1 MIINKLSIAL
11 FLMLTANIAV
21 SQVSTFPYSESFEQT
36 FKTGENIS
44 FIPNWTG
51 NNVKPTRSRI
61 FKSTDGR
68 TGSASLNVIPTS
80 SFSAEMR
87 ISLNLTGISNPKM
100 NFYAFSKKNGRSS
113 SSRPALVSLATSIDG
128 GTTFLDN
135 VKIGDATTFP
145 NNNSTRYTRYAY
157 ELPAAA
163 SGQSHVVIK
172 MTVARGSG
180 SGSAAQFVMDD
191 VSIEQQLVS
200 LPLAI
205 QSIKANSATELAL
218 TFNQEVERVSAE
230 NPSNYALDFSFGSPA
245 TAVLSG
251 TNAAVVTLSFAKS
264 MVNNSYQLTINGVR
278 NSSGNARANGLTST
292 VTFRTATLSRQI
304 VINEIYAD
312 PRGANQPKPQVLPGS
327 TNDEFIELYNASS
340 KAINLA
346 NFELSG
352 GTIGNHVLAP
362 GAFVILTSGGN
373 VSNFDT
379 FGNTVAVSSWNAMS
393 NSGERIVLKDNLGNI
408 VDSLTYN
415 LTWYQDPEK
424 ADGGWSLEQI
434 NPELTCSDANNWK
447 ASTDAKGGSPGSQN
461 AVYDNSPDII
471 GPNLV
476 SVRAL
481 SQTSLLVTFNEI
493 MDQSSLSNGTFTL
506 DKGLTVASSSPVL
519 PGLKTTT
526 LTLAGAM
533 TSGTVYQLR
542 VKGVTD
548 CSGNAV
554 ANGNLSF
561 LFDNEPPVFERFV
574 VKDLKTVDLIFNEV
588 LDEKTAETKTNYS
601 VAPQIG
607 NPQHASRSSGDKKRV
622 RLSFRQNLSEAI
634 PYVFSYEKLADRLG
648 NTVISSAETLRFT
661 NAIDKIVV
669 NSSQL
674 LDVYFT
680 EPIEKAAA
688 ENTAHYRVDRGIGSP
703 KTALQDRKDNQ
714 LVHLVFENSF
724 DENRNLNMGFENIKN
739 SGGNFVQAL
748 NTAFAYDTDPPGI
761 DSVKAIDQSK
771 LMVYFDEAVDLNTA
785 EAINHYLA
793 NHNLGNPTKAKRQAD
808 MKSVQLTFSGKFT
821 HEQVHTLSVSGI
833 RDLAQNQLSRTRYI
847 KFTFDELPPRLLA
860 VKVLSPTELLVTFS
874 EVVMRKMAE
883 KLSTYHIDNG
893 IGKPEKATRNARD
906 SSRVNLV
913 FSGFGNHA
921 ANTLTI
927 NGIKDLKGNVSATD
941 LTGNFSS
948 DQPAIGSL
956 HALTD
961 TTLLLTATKKLS
973 RTSAESPDNY
983 ALNNG
988 LGVKSASQDAN
999 NHQVVL
1005 TLTGSMVEDTGYALS
1020 ISSLTDTDGNT
1031 NKHLATRLTYDTQ
1044 LAGLV
1049 LVNRNTLKLQFDH
1062 QLLEAHAE
1070 TAGNFKVSNGIGHPV
1085 SVVLDNEASKII
1097 TLIFGTQLVED
1108 RPYSLHIS
1116 GLKDSFR
1123 DDIPASSHTL
1133 VYDVT
1138 APTIASV
1145 RSTFTNQITVT
1156 FSEPLDKT
1164 SAETLNH
1171 FSLNQG
1177 MGHPAALEWQNGGK
1191 EVLLTFS
1198 ADLTDA
1204 TTYQLTADRVKD
1216 LHGNAISAATI
1227 NFTFSAPV
1235 NPGFRELV
1243 INEIYPAPD
1252 ANSPLPKAEFI
1263 EIYNAGTRAIKM
1275 RNFTL
1280 SDNRSVARLSHFEL
1294 AAHDYLIL
1302 TSNAHKSLFS
1312 GNVMGLSGFPSL
1324 SNAGETLYFKRRD
1337 GRVIDSLSY
1346 NLKFYQDNG
1355 KEDRG
1360 FTIELIN
1367 PAAPCFDPANYAAST
1382 AAKQGTPGA
1391 QNSVFDNSADTTAP
1405 ELISVEMTG
1414 DRQFQVVFNESMDV
1428 GSMEA
1433 SDFTFS
1439 NGLKASSVSPL
1450 DDFGTKVRVKVNANI
1465 PRGTGF
1471 KMTIARVNDCSGNQ
1485 ITPVSKA
1492 FVLGGTPSPG
1502 QLVITEIMA
1511 NPSPGRGLPEAD
1523 YLEILN
1529 VSNITLSLQ
1538 GLTLSDRSTST
1549 LPGNIDIGPGEYQ
1562 VLTTHKGASQIPGA
1576 RGVSGFPSLN
1586 SSGDLVAISRG
1597 STLIASVTYSDDWF
1611 RDRAKAQGGVSL
1623 EMIDTNF
1630 PCLEAVNWR
1639 GSKAPD
1645 GGTPG
1650 RVNSVNGSNPDV
1662 TGPKLLQAVALNT
1675 QQILLTYDEKL
1686 SVETITTNTFQIS
1699 TGITAHHFFWDQT
1712 QRKITL
1718 TTHESL
1724 QSNTLYTITT
1734 ENISDCSGNLIQA
1747 GFDTKTLVLAPEGE
1761 KNDLL
1766 INEILFNPRR
1776 GGVRFVEVYN
1786 HSTKFLNLKNW
1797 VLAGAT
1803 HKKLM
1808 SEEERIVAP
1817 GSYLVLTTDGAIL
1830 AREYPVTVKKAV
1842 FEMPSLP
1849 SFANSSG
1856 TVSIFNPKGEMIDLF
1871 NYSAD
1876 FHSSLLDNVKGV
1888 SLERIRF
1895 AAAGN
1900 DPNNWHSAAST
1911 AGYATPGYA
1920 NSQAQKAPGIPN
1932 DAILVKP
1939 QTFAPDVA
1947 GMAAFTSIN
1956 FKFENPG
1963 NVINLS
1969 VYDAQG
1975 RLVKDIAKNALV
1987 GTQGFFPWDGTRQ
2000 NGSKAPVGYYMV
2012 LIKIIAPNGSVNLK
2026 KKQVAIGSHL

>member
-1 MIINKLSIAL
+1 MIIRSLSICL
-11 FLMLTANIAV
+11 FLTLTANIAV

-36 FKTGENIS
+36 FTTGENIS

-51 NNVKPTRSRI
+51 NNVKATKSRI
-61 FKSTDGR
+61 FKGTDGR
-68 TGSASLNVIPTS
+68 TESGSLNVIPTS
-80 SFSAEMR
+80 SFSAEMSV
-87 ISLNLTGISNPKM
+87 SLNLTGISNSKM
-100 NFYAFSKKNGRSS
+100 SFYAFSKKNGRSS
-113 SSRPALVSLATSIDG
+113 SNRPALLSLATSIDG

-135 VKIGDATTFP
+135 VKIGDKTTFP
-145 NNNSTRYTRYAY
+145 NDNTTGYTRYEY

-172 MTVARGSG
+172 MTVARGNG

-191 VSIEQQLVS
+191 VTIEQQLVS

-218 TFNQEVERVSAE
+218 TFNQTLEKASAE
-230 NPSNYALDFSFGSPA
+230 TPSNYVLDFGFGSPA

-251 TNAAVVTLSFAKS
+251 TNAALVTLSFAKS
-264 MVNNSYQLTINGVR
+264 MVNNTYQLTVNGLR

-292 VTFRTATLSRQI
+292 LTFRAATLSRQI

-346 NFELSG
+346 NFDLSG

-373 VSNFDT
+373 LSDFDG
-379 FGNTVAVSSWNAMS
+379 FGNTVAVSSWNTLS

-415 LTWYQDPEK
+415 LTWYRNPEK

-434 NPELTCSDANNWK
+434 NPDLTCSDANNWR

-461 AVYDNSPDII
+461 AVYDNSPDIM

-476 SVRAL
+476 SVRVL
-481 SQTSLLVTFNEI
+481 SKTSLLVTFNEI

-506 DKGLTVASSSPVL
+506 DKGLSVASSSPVL

-526 LTLAGAM
+526 LSLANAM
-533 TSGTVYQLR
+533 NSGTIYQLR
-542 VKGVTD
+542 VTGVTD

-554 ANGNLSF
+554 AKGTLSF
-561 LFDNEPPVFERFV
+561 LFDNEPPVFQGFV
-574 VKDLKTVDLIFNEV
+574 IKDLKTVDLIFNEA
-588 LDEKTAETKTNYS
+588 LDEKTAETETNYS
-601 VAPQIG
+601 VAPSIG
-607 NPQHASRSSGDKKRV
+607 NPHHASLSSADKKRV

-648 NTVISSAETLRFT
+648 NTVIPSAETLNFT

-688 ENTAHYRVDRGIGSP
+688 ENTAHYSVDRGIGSP
-703 KTALQDRKDNQ
+703 KTALQDRKNNQ
-714 LVHLVFENSF
+714 LVHLIFENSF

-739 SGGNFVQAL
+739 SAGNFVQAL
-748 NTAFAYDTDPPGI
+748 NTAFTYDTKPPGI
-761 DSVKAIDQSK
+761 DSVRAIDQSN

-793 NHNLGNPTKAKRQAD
+793 NHKLGNPRKAKRQAD

-821 HEQVHTLSVSGI
+821 HEQVNTLSVSGI
-833 RDLAQNQLSRTRYI
+833 RDLAQNQLSRTRPI
-847 KFTFDELPPRLLA
+847 KFTFDELAPRLLA

-874 EVVMRKMAE
+874 EVVDRKVAEMA
-883 KLSTYHIDNG
+883 STYHLDNG
-893 IGKPEKATRNARD
+893 IGKPGKATRNARD

-927 NGIKDLKGNVSATD
+927 TGIKDLKGNVSATD
-941 LTGNFSS
+941 LTGNFAA

-961 TTLLLTATKKLS
+961 TTLLLTATKRLT
-973 RTSAESPDNY
+973 RASAESPDNY
-983 ALNNG
+983 ALDKG
-988 LGVKSASQDAN
+988 LRVKSATQDTN
-999 NHQVVL
+999 KHQVVL
-1005 TLTGSMVEDTGYALS
+1005 TLNGSMAENTHYALN

-1031 NKHLATRLTYDTQ
+1031 NKHLATRLTYDSQ
-1044 LAGLV
+1044 LADLA
-1049 LVNRNTLKLQFDH
+1049 LVNQNTLKLQFDH
-1062 QLLEAHAE
+1062 QLLEAPAE
-1070 TAGNFKVSNGIGHPV
+1070 TAGNFKVSDGMGHPV

-1097 TLIFGTQLVED
+1097 TLIFGAELVEE

-1116 GLKDSFR
+1116 GLKDGFG

-1145 RSTFTNQITVT
+1145 RSTFTNQITIS
-1156 FSEPLDKT
+1156 FSEPVDKT

-1171 FSLNQG
+1171 FSLNRG
-1177 MGHPAALEWQNGGK
+1177 IGHPAALEWQNGGK
-1191 EVLLTFS
+1191 EVLLMFS

-1216 LHGNAISAATI
+1216 LRGNAIRAASI

-1243 INEIYPAPD
+1243 INEIYPDPD

-1275 RNFTL
+1275 RDFTL

-1337 GRVIDSLSY
+1337 GGVIDSLSY
-1346 NLKFYQDNG
+1346 NLKFYHDKG
-1355 KEDRG
+1355 KEDGG

-1367 PAAPCFDPANYAAST
+1367 PAAPCFDPANYAASK

-1414 DRQFQVVFNESMDV
+1414 DRQFLVVFNESMDV

-1439 NGLKASSVSPL
+1439 NGLQAGSVRPL
-1450 DDFGTKVRVKVNANI
+1450 DDFGTKVLVKLNANI

-1471 KMTIARVNDCSGNQ
+1471 KITVAGINDCSGNK
-1485 ITPVSKA
+1485 IKPVSRE
-1492 FVLGGTPSPG
+1492 FVLGGSPSPG

-1511 NPSPGRGLPEAD
+1511 NPSPGRGLPDAD

-1549 LPGNIDIGPGEYQ
+1549 LLGSINLGPGEYH
-1562 VLTTHKGASQIPGA
+1562 VLTTHKGASEIPGA
-1576 RGVSGFPSLN
+1576 QGVSGFPSLN
-1586 SSGDLVAISRG
+1586 NSGDLVAISRG

-1611 RDRAKAQGGVSL
+1611 RDRAKARGGVSL

-1630 PCLEAVNWR
+1630 PCLEAMNWR
-1639 GSKAPD
+1639 GSNAPD

-1662 TGPKLLQAVALNT
+1662 TGPKLLQAVALNA

-1699 TGITAHHFFWDQT
+1699 TGITAHHFFWDET

-1718 TTHESL
+1718 TTNESL

-1734 ENISDCSGNLIQA
+1734 DKVSDCSGNLIQA
-1747 GFDTKTLVLAPEGE
+1747 GFDTKTVVLAPEGE
-1761 KNDLL
+1761 KSDLL
-1766 INEILFNPRR
+1766 INEILFNPRS

-1803 HKKLM
+1803 NKKLI

-1830 AREYPVTVKKAV
+1830 AREYPGTVSKAV

-1849 SFANSSG
+1849 GFANSSG
-1856 TVSIFNPKGEMIDLF
+1856 TVSILNPKGEMIDLF

-1920 NSQAQKAPGIPN
+1920 NSQAQKAPGIPD

-1947 GMAAFTSIN
+1947 GMPAFTSIN

-1963 NVINLS
+1963 HVINLS

-1987 GTQGFFPWDGTRQ
+1987 GTEGFFSWDGTRQ
-2000 NGSKAPVGYYMV
+2000 NGSKAPVGYY
-2012 LIKIIAPNGSVNLK
+2012 LILLEIIAPNGSVSLK
-2026 KKQVAIGSHL
+2026 KKRVAIGSRL

>member
-1 MIINKLSIAL
+1 
-11 FLMLTANIAV
+11 MLTANIAV

-61 FKSTDGR
+61 FKGSDGR
-68 TGSASLNVIPTS
+68 TGSGSLNVIPIS
-80 SFSAEMR
+80 SFQAKMR

-100 NFYAFSKKNGRSS
+100 SFYAFSKKKGGSS
-113 SSRPALVSLATSIDG
+113 SNRPALVSLATSIDG

-135 VKIGDATTFP
+135 TRIGDATTFP
-145 NNNSTRYTRYAY
+145 NDNTTGYTRYEY

-163 SGQSHVVIK
+163 SGQSRVVIK

-191 VSIEQQLVS
+191 VSIEQQS

-205 QSIKANSATELAL
+205 SSVRTLSSTRVL
-218 TFNQEVERVSAE
+218 VTFNQSLEKVSAE
-230 NPSNYALDFSFGSPA
+230 NPLNYVLDFGLGSPA
-245 TAVLSG
+245 TAVLSA
-251 TNAAVVTLSFAKS
+251 TNAAVITLSFAGS
-264 MVNNSYQLTINGVR
+264 MVNNTYQLRVNGVK
-278 NSSGNARANGLTST
+278 NSSGNARAKGLRGT

-312 PRGANQPKPQVLPGS
+312 PRGAGQPNPQVLPGS

-346 NFELSG
+346 NFDLSG
-352 GTIGNHVLAP
+352 GTIGSHVLAP

-373 VSNFDT
+373 VSDFEG
-379 FGNTVAVSSWNAMS
+379 FGNTVAVSSWNALS
-393 NSGERIVLKDNLGNI
+393 NSGEKLILKDNLGNI
-408 VDSLTYN
+408 VDSLTYH
-415 LTWYQDPEK
+415 LTWYRDPEK

-434 NPELTCSDANNWK
+434 NPNLTCSDANNWK
-447 ASTDAKGGSPGSQN
+447 ASADAKGGSPGSQN

-471 GPNLV
+471 GPKLL
-476 SVRAL
+476 SVRVL
-481 SQTSLLVTFNEI
+481 SETSLLVTFNEI
-493 MDQSSLSNGTFTL
+493 MDQSSLSNGNFTL
-506 DKGLTVASSSPVL
+506 DKGLTVASSSPAV
-519 PGLKTTT
+519 PGLKATT
-526 LTLAGAM
+526 LRLASAM
-533 TSGTVYQLR
+533 TSGTVYQLT
-542 VKGVTD
+542 VNGVTD
-548 CSGNAV
+548 CSGNAL
-554 ANGNLSF
+554 ARGSLSF
-561 LFDNEPPVFERFV
+561 LFDNQPPVFERFV
-574 VKDLKTVDLIFNEV
+574 VKDLKTVDLIFSEA
-588 LDEKTAETKTNYS
+588 LDEKTAETETNYS
-601 VAPQIG
+601 VSPSIG
-607 NPQHASRSSGDKKRV
+607 NPGHASRNSGDKKRV

-634 PYVFSYEKLADRLG
+634 PYVFSYEKLTDTQG
-648 NTVISSAETLRFT
+648 NVVSPSAETLNFT

-674 LDVYFT
+674 LDVYFA
-680 EPIEKAAA
+680 EPIEKATAK
-688 ENTAHYRVDRGIGSP
+688 NTAHYSVDRGIGSP
-703 KTALQDRKDNQ
+703 KTAFQDRKNNK
-714 LVHLVFENSF
+714 LVHLVFEKSF

-739 SGGNFVQAL
+739 SGGGFVQAL
-748 NTAFAYDTDPPGI
+748 NTAFVHDTDPPGI
-761 DSVKAIDQSK
+761 DSVRAIDQSS

-793 NHNLGNPTKAKRQAD
+793 NHNLRNPRKAKRQAD

-821 HEQVHTLSVSGI
+821 HEQVNTLSVSGI
-833 RDLAQNQLSRTRYI
+833 RDLAQNELSRTRHI
-847 KFTFDELPPRLLA
+847 KFTFDELAPRLLA
-860 VKVLSPTELLVTFS
+860 VEVLSPTELLVTFS
-874 EVVMRKMAE
+874 EVVMRKVAE
-883 KLSTYHIDNG
+883 IPSTYQIDNG
-893 IGKPEKATRNARD
+893 IGKPVKATRNARD

-927 NGIKDLKGNVSATD
+927 TGIKDLKGNVSATD
-941 LTGNFSS
+941 LTGTFAA

-956 HALTD
+956 RALTD
-961 TTLLLTATKKLS
+961 TTLLLTATKKLT
-973 RTSAESPDNY
+973 RASAESADNY

-988 LGVKSASQDAN
+988 LRVKSATQEVN
-999 NHQVVL
+999 KHQVVL
-1005 TLTGSMVEDTGYALS
+1005 TLTNPMAEDTNHTLS

-1031 NKHLATRLTYDTQ
+1031 SKQLATGLTYDSQ
-1044 LAGLV
+1044 LVGLK

-1062 QLLEAHAE
+1062 QLLEAQAE
-1070 TAGNFKVSNGIGHPV
+1070 TTGNFKLSEGIGHPV
-1085 SVVLDNEASKII
+1085 SAVLDNEGSKII
-1097 TLIFGTQLVED
+1097 TLIFGAELAED

-1116 GLKDSFR
+1116 GLKDSFG
-1123 DDIPASSHTL
+1123 DDIPASSHAL

-1156 FSEPLDKT
+1156 FSEPVDKT

-1171 FSLNQG
+1171 FSLNRG
-1177 MGHPAALEWQNGGK
+1177 IGHPAALEWQNGGK

-1216 LHGNAISAATI
+1216 LHGNAIRAATI

-1243 INEIYPAPD
+1243 INEIYPDPD
-1252 ANSPLPKAEFI
+1252 ANSPLPATEFI

-1275 RNFTL
+1275 RDFTI

-1294 AAHDYLIL
+1294 AANDYLIL

-1324 SNAGETLYFKRRD
+1324 SNAGETIYFKRRD

-1346 NLKFYQDNG
+1346 NLKFYQDKG
-1355 KEDRG
+1355 KEDGG

-1367 PAAPCFDPANYAAST
+1367 PAAPCFDPANYAASR

-1405 ELISVEMTG
+1405 ELISVEMTA
-1414 DRQFQVVFNESMDV
+1414 DRQFLVVFNESMDV

-1439 NGLKASSVSPL
+1439 NGLKATGVTPL
-1450 DDFGTKVRVKVNANI
+1450 NDFGTKVRVKVNANI

-1471 KMTIARVNDCSGNQ
+1471 KITVAGVNDCSGNK
-1485 ITPVSKA
+1485 IRPVSRA
-1492 FVLGGTPSPG
+1492 FVLGGSPSPG

-1549 LPGNIDIGPGEYQ
+1549 LLGNIDIGPGEYR
-1562 VLTTHKGASQIPGA
+1562 VLTTHKGASEIPGA

-1586 SSGDLVAISRG
+1586 SSADLVAISRG
-1597 STLIASVTYSDDWF
+1597 SSLIASVTYSDDWF
-1611 RDRAKAQGGVSL
+1611 RDPAKARGGVSL

-1639 GSKAPD
+1639 GSNAPN

-1650 RVNSVNGSNPDV
+1650 RVNSVKGSNPDV
-1662 TGPKLLQAVALNT
+1662 TGPKLLQAVALNA
-1675 QQILLTYDEKL
+1675 QQILLTYNEKL
-1686 SVETITTNTFQIS
+1686 RVETITTNSFQIS
-1699 TGITAHHFFWDQT
+1699 RGITAHHFFWDET

-1718 TTHESL
+1718 TTNESL

-1734 ENISDCSGNLIQA
+1734 DKVSDCSGNLIQA
-1747 GFDTKTLVLAPEGE
+1747 GFDTKMLVLAPEGE
-1761 KNDLL
+1761 KSDLL
-1766 INEILFNPRR
+1766 INEILFNPRS

-1797 VLAGAT
+1797 TLAGAT
-1803 HKKLM
+1803 NKKLI

-1830 AREYPVTVKKAV
+1830 AREYPGTVKKAI

-1849 SFANSSG
+1849 SFAGSSG
-1856 TVSIFNPKGEMIDLF
+1856 TVSILNPKGEMIDFF

-1900 DPNNWHSAAST
+1900 DPNNWHSAAGT

-1920 NSQAQKAPGIPN
+1920 NSQAQKAPGIPD

-1975 RLVKDIAKNALV
+1975 RLVKDIAKNALA
-1987 GTQGFFPWDGTRQ
+1987 GTQGFFRWDGTRQ
-2000 NGSKAPVGYYMV
+2000 NGSKAPVGYYMI
-2012 LIKIIAPNGSVNLK
+2012 LLEIIAPDGSVSLK
-2026 KKQVAIGSHL
+2026 KERVAIGSRL